1 MEEVKE
7 LNENQKIFVSEY
19 LKDFNGTR
27 AYKVAYG
34 VENERTASTSAWR
47 LLRNVDIQKAIQEKA
62 NEHLEEIDV
71 DTNYI
76 INNIKEVT
84 ERCMKKQ
91 PVMEFDYEDKCLRQ
105 KKVELFDEDG
115 DPAGE
120 AGVYT
125 FNARD
130 ALKGLELLGKYKNI
144 FKENVNLNVD
154 NSKKFKDVVGQIG
167 GEGLD
172 E

>member
-1 MEEVKE
+1 MNE
-7 LNENQKIFVSEY
+7 LNKKQKIFVSEY

-27 AYKVAYG
+27 AYKAAYG
-34 VENERTASTSAWR
+34 VENERTAASNAWR
-47 LLRNVDIQKAIQEKA
+47 MLRNADIQQAIQEKA
-62 NEHLEEIDV
+62 NEHLETIDV

-76 INNIKEVT
+76 IRNIKEVT
-84 ERCMKKQ
+84 EKCMKKQ
-91 PVMEFDYEDKCLRQ
+91 RVMEFDYYEKELKHKQ
-105 KKVELFDEDG
+105 VELFDEDG
-115 DPAGE
+115 DPAGY

-144 FKENVNLNVD
+144 FKENVDVNVK
-154 NSKKFKDVVGQIG
+154 NSKKLKDVFEQIG